1 MSDYKPKPF
10 TREIA
15 EQMVKEMKQPFDEKR
30 TLCNVLKIAYR
41 CSKEESYNLEAV
53 RALLLEG
60 LWMGKRMHEKLYDEE
75 KNKLKTEYIEQEDE
89 EYDFS
94 IDWSKLDGRNVS
106 QGNWD

>member
-15 EQMVKEMKQPFDEKR
+15 EQMVKEMNQPFDEKR

-60 LWMGKRMHEKLYDEE
+60 LWMGKRMHEKLYNEE
-75 KNKLKTEYIEQEDE
+75 KNKLKEEYIEQEDE

>member
-15 EQMVKEMKQPFDEKR
+15 ERMVKEMKQPFDEKR

-41 CSKEESYNLEAV
+41 CSKEKSYNLEAV

-60 LWMGKRMHEKLYDEE
+60 LWMGKRMHEKLYNE
-75 KNKLKTEYIEQEDE
+75 EYIEQEDE

-94 IDWSKLDGRNVS
+94 IDWSKLDVEMYPKVIAIH
-106 QGNWD
+106 

>member
-1 MSDYKPKPF
+1 
-10 TREIA
+10 
-15 EQMVKEMKQPFDEKR
+15 MVKEMNQPFDEKR

-60 LWMGKRMHEKLYDEE
+60 LWMGKRMHEKLYNEE
-75 KNKLKTEYIEQEDE
+75 KNKLKEEYIEQEDE